1 MDFTGL
7 LKSDQPAFLNLR
19 FAADLAFLFEAN
31 RKTKEPAG
39 KRFVHQAKPAHGRM
53 ARCARR
59 CAVMMRRVT
68 RYKRCV
74 APTALVFTEKLAAC
88 MCYVIGTA

>member
-19 FAADLAFLFEAN
+19 FAAVRAFLFEAN

-39 KRFVHQAKPAHGRM
+39 RPPCVRAKPALRKNE
-53 ARCARR
+53 
-59 CAVMMRRVT
+59 V
-68 RYKRCV
+68 
-74 APTALVFTEKLAAC
+74 
-88 MCYVIGTA
+88 